1 MRVPLDV
8 VVVLDS
14 SFGSAMNGRTIL
26 IFTNFIRKK
35 LFVFDMFERRRRK
48 QNELM
53 NLSHNVLTKIQLLL
67 TKRIDCSQSRRRC
80 FVWTSVQETV
90 DEKKQETFI
99 VWLWWS
105 LNNTI
110 LWINSLCVMCS
121 VMWFLFYHISK
132 REIEALKAF
141 SRLSTISIEAQ
152 HFN

>member
-1 MRVPLDV
+1 MCVLRMRVPLDV

-67 TKRIDCSQSRRRC
+67 TKRIDCSQSRR
-80 FVWTSVQETV
+80 
-90 DEKKQETFI
+90 
-99 VWLWWS
+99 S
-105 LNNTI
+105 LLRVNIGPGN
-110 LWINSLCVMCS
+110 C
-121 VMWFLFYHISK
+121 
-132 REIEALKAF
+132 R
-141 SRLSTISIEAQ
+141 
-152 HFN
+152 